1 MQVKLIFRLTFIP
14 GLALTSFEQL
24 VQECD
29 DIEVYDILIVSK
41 WTGFNRNIKE
51 KRNIGHYFSLPT

>member
-24 VQECD
+24 VLECD
-29 DIEVYDILIVSK
+29 DIEVYDILVSK